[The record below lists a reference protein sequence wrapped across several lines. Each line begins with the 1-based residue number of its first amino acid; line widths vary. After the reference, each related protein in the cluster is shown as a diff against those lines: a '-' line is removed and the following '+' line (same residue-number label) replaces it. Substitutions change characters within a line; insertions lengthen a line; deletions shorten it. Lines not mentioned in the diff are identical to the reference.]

1 MDWAGSPLSTRDTV
15 DTCTPA
21 AWAIST
27 SRDARRRAPP
37 ATLADGA
44 PGGPAPGGPAPAGAP
59 PGGAPPGIP
68 DLAGFLRAGPARMGP
83 PPADIPEVMTNH
95 PADRASSGTATIHHE
110 HAALQVTRAVRGQ
123 KRNSVGD
130 L

>member
-37 ATLADGA
+37 ATPAGGA
-44 PGGPAPGGPAPAGAP
+44 PGGPAPGGPAPGGPAPGGAP
-59 PGGAPPGIP
+59 PGGAPPGTP
-68 DLAGFLRAGPARMGP
+68 DLAGALRTGPARMDP
-83 PPADIPEVMTNH
+83 PPAGIPAVMTNH
-95 PADRASSGTATIHHE
+95 PA
-110 HAALQVTRAVRGQ
+110 
-123 KRNSVGD
+123 
-130 L
+130 